1 MKYDILIE
9 KYLKEAIGD
18 VIGNVFDA
26 AKKTT
31 ANSIKNQQGT
41 VFDTLA
47 KPDAKPEDVLNCINT
62 NTAKDKTW
70 ESKLGVGN
78 VIYVRFADPAAAKSQ
93 NKKQNKNQN
102 QPPQPFVIPQTPPVG
117 TKIDAPS
124 GVHIWDGNDW
134 INQNTKKPNS
144 TPGAITAS
152 WRKQLSQQASQQVLT
167 PEDLPY
173 IEVQL
178 RIQKLL
184 GNGMFYAIIQDTQK
198 YYSKVVQSPTTGK
211 AYSKIDIRTPNIKVN
226 QNSFIVLMGRGTMEP
241 NFCFAKTNR
250 PNIK

>member
-18 VIGNVFDA
+18 VLGKAANIGA
-26 AKKTT
+26 T
-31 ANSIKNQQGT
+31 AIKNQQGT

-47 KPDAKPEDVLNCINT
+47 KPNAEPEKELNCINT

-70 ESKLGVGN
+70 ESKLGIGKL
-78 VIYVRFADPAAAKSQ
+78 IYVRFADPAASKSQ
-93 NKKQNKNQN
+93 NKKQNKNQT
-102 QPPQPFVIPQTPPVG
+102 QPPQPFAIPQTPPVG

-124 GVHIWDGNDW
+124 GVHVWDGKDW

-144 TPGAITAS
+144 APGAITSS
-152 WRKQLSQQASQQVLT
+152 WRKQLSQQASQQALT

-178 RIQKLL
+178 KIQKLL

-211 AYSKIDIRTPNIKVN
+211 AFSKIDIRTPNIKVN
-226 QNSFIVLMGRGTMEP
+226 QNSFIVLMGKGTMEP
-241 NFCFAKTNR
+241 NFCFAKMNR
-250 PNIK
+250 PSKI